1 MNPQTKP
8 RIILASNSIGRKQ
21 LLEKLGVPF
30 TVMPSNIDEDSITGS
45 DHYETLKLR
54 ARAKAENII
63 QHIPNLLKV
72 ATPTPRGSPLR
83 SPPGSLNS
91 FKMTDDGYIASSAC
105 LPARQV
111 KRMENNLPLT
121 SLSKGESLRTKP
133 FTLYAKP
140 YLIIAAD
147 SEAILDGKTYG
158 KSKDKSHARE
168 IVQALMGKTHEFV
181 TATSIILLKE
191 HKSLKSPKILRES
204 KRWEH
209 LTTTSVTLR
218 TLDASSLDAYISSY
232 DFTRFA
238 AGYALNETPWDLVTK
253 IDGSVTN
260 VIGLPFEVIL
270 PIFSKLNLF

>member
-91 FKMTDDGYIASSAC
+91 FKMTDDGYIDISVSFW
-105 LPARQV
+105 L
-111 KRMENNLPLT
+111 KR
-121 SLSKGESLRTKP
+121 R
-133 FTLYAKP
+133 
-140 YLIIAAD
+140 I
-147 SEAILDGKTYG
+147 
-158 KSKDKSHARE
+158 
-168 IVQALMGKTHEFV
+168 
-181 TATSIILLKE
+181 
-191 HKSLKSPKILRES
+191 
-204 KRWEH
+204 
-209 LTTTSVTLR
+209 
-218 TLDASSLDAYISSY
+218 
-232 DFTRFA
+232 
-238 AGYALNETPWDLVTK
+238 
-253 IDGSVTN
+253 
-260 VIGLPFEVIL
+260 
-270 PIFSKLNLF
+270 